1 MLLTLPDE
9 ILLKILWCVRRLPHF
24 LGYTMK
30 RDILSCRLVCRRLSR
45 VGEDI
50 VFEDIILAPDRRG
63 FQAFLDLSS
72 SSLRHKLRD
81 LRCFFEVF
89 DPRLTTSIDLFA
101 AEVKRLQPR
110 RFSSTMISDG
120 SEDLRSDFEA
130 YLEGVCR
137 QTLLEQGMSDTPI
150 FALALSRLENL
161 QSVTLSQTYEHSR
174 HNEPDIGEYEPPD
187 VTLSPVGHKFFEALI
202 DALSQRQGHIED
214 LTLGCLSE
222 EYYPSMDAPSLVG
235 VIRRLNPASYRRYQE
250 AFRNLKRL
258 AIALPWTMG
267 ENKELNYSGLSAPIR
282 SATALEGL
290 CLTFDCE
297 TLDFLPIDFILSI
310 HAPNL
315 STLILENVT
324 FQEPR
329 HLLVLLRV
337 HASNLAISSFV
348 LPCTRTRLL
357 ATSTFRDAE
366 FLKPRVVYYRWLL
379 CRN

>member
-1 MLLTLPDE
+1 
-9 ILLKILWCVRRLPHF
+9 
-24 LGYTMK
+24 
-30 RDILSCRLVCRRLSR
+30 
-45 VGEDI
+45 
-50 VFEDIILAPDRRG
+50 
-63 FQAFLDLSS
+63 
-72 SSLRHKLRD
+72 
-81 LRCFFEVF
+81 
-89 DPRLTTSIDLFA
+89 
-101 AEVKRLQPR
+101 
-110 RFSSTMISDG
+110 
-120 SEDLRSDFEA
+120 
-130 YLEGVCR
+130 
-137 QTLLEQGMSDTPI
+137 MSDTPI

-161 QSVTLSQTYEHSR
+161 RSVTLSQTYEHSR

-222 EYYPSMDAPSLVG
+222 EYYPSMDAPGLVG
-235 VIRRLNPASYRRYQE
+235 VIQRLNPASYRRYQQ

-267 ENKELNYSGLSAPIR
+267 ENKELNYSGLSALIR

-337 HASNLAISSFV
+337 HAATLRYLHLSCLVLELGSWQRVLFEMRSF
-348 LPCTRTRLL
+348 LSLESCTIGGFCVGTEGTSEDICPTEQSCQFYQAVEAFVCRKIDEDPFQLL
-357 ATSTFRDAE
+357 QAST
-366 FLKPRVVYYRWLL
+366 PP
-379 CRN
+379 